1 LEYFEGALADAP
13 ASARLAISSDPE
25 TMASDAITGT
35 SNLRI
40 AASI

>member
-1 LEYFEGALADAP
+1 LLYFEGALADPP
-13 ASARLAISSDPE
+13 ASARLATSSDPE
-25 TMASDAITGT
+25 TSASDAIAVT